1 MTHSPQLID
10 VSWPLV
16 PGMAIYPGNP
26 GFKTEL
32 VQDIQKGDSANVS
45 RIVMGS
51 HTGTHIDAP
60 AHFVSGGRTVG
71 QLSLSEMNGDALVVD
86 ATGQKDIDVSF
97 LTEKN
102 IEDAGIILFKTSSS
116 VRYAGKN
123 VLDGYTTLTYEAAEY
138 LVKLGVRM
146 VGIDYMT
153 IERPRNT
160 RVTGRSVH
168 RTLLGNDVLILE
180 SLKLDSVMEGKY
192 RLHCF
197 PLNLVGA
204 DGSPVRAVLEIC

>member
-1 MTHSPQLID
+1 MTHSPHLID
-10 VSWPLV
+10 ISWPLV
-16 PGMAIYPGNP
+16 QGMAIYPGNP
-26 GFKTEL
+26 DFKTEL

-60 AHFVSGGRTVG
+60 SHFIRDGRTVD
-71 QLSLSEMNGDALVVD
+71 QLPLSDLNGDALVVD
-86 ATGQKDIDVSF
+86 ATGQEDIGVSF

-102 IEDAGIILFKTSSS
+102 IEDVGIILFKTGSS

-146 VGIDYMT
+146 IGIDYMT
-153 IERPRNT
+153 IERPQGMRES
-160 RVTGRSVH
+160 GKSVH
-168 RTLLGNDVLILE
+168 RILLGSDVLILE
-180 SLKLDSVMEGKY
+180 ALKLNDVMEGTY

-204 DGSPVRAVLEIC
+204 DGSPVRCILEIC